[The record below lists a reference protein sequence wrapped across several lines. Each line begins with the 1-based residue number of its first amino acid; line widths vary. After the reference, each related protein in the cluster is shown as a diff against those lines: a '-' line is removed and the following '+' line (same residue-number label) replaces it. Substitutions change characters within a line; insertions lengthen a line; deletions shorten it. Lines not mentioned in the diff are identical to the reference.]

1 MMRGYGYPGGP
12 GAVPDYG
19 MHAFGAAGGLAWLVL
34 IGLIVAG
41 VIVLVVML
49 SRTKSA
55 GTAAAPAV
63 QGQALTTGTCGTALS
78 LAAERYATG
87 AITKEQFEEI
97 RDTLG
102 ATA

>member
-1 MMRGYGYPGGP
+1 
-12 GAVPDYG
+12 

-49 SRTKSA
+49 TRTKATGSA
-55 GTAAAPAV
+55 ATPAAQA
-63 QGQALTTGTCGTALS
+63 QALTAAPYGTALS
-78 LAAERYATG
+78 MAAERYATG
-87 AITKEQFEEI
+87 AITKEQLEEI

-102 ATA
+102 AIA